1 VLVEPNRR
9 VQFSPWNEHEESLV
23 ASPMRQGELGIPA
36 NEVAV
41 EKQVD
46 VERSA
51 RPTRAA
57 PTPGGVLERF
67 AEGEQPLR

>member
-1 VLVEPNRR
+1 MLVEPNRG

-23 ASPMRQGELGIPA
+23 APPMRQRQLGIPA

-41 EKQVD
+41 EEQVH
-46 VERSA
+46 VERSV

-57 PTPGGVLERF
+57 PAPGGVL
-67 AEGEQPLR
+67 